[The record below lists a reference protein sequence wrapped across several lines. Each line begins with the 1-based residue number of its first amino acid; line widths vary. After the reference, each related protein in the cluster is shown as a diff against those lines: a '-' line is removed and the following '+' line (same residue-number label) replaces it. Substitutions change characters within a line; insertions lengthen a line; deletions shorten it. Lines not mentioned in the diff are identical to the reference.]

1 MKLKKWLLA
10 TYLIVML
17 VPLVAGYILFAWISD
32 YNKERAVADRLETM
46 LELQNVQ
53 RITESPALYG
63 AHANYSAVK
72 ALGSDTQ
79 AITLYNA
86 SGNVLFRTNAFL
98 PTTTRSERFNHLNE
112 LKRDFRTYT
121 YRAPVLADN
130 AIVGFYEVVFSRKQW
145 RDGVANR
152 TTTIIVIFSVLLLAL
167 YALVMLIMNR
177 KFTKRL
183 TLLGQ
188 QMTDFAQ
195 DKPFTKVPQAHDEIG
210 ELTEQFYAMQR
221 EITRTRQKLT
231 NEQAEK
237 QFMIASLSH
246 DLKTPLTSI
255 RAYAESLQGSAVSEQ
270 ERAEYQQIISS
281 KSHYMQQML
290 DDLTTYTTL
299 QSPTYE
305 LAKVAVDGEEY
316 FDMLL
321 SDYQALCDEK
331 SLHLTTYNAAVGIYH
346 INPKQLM
353 RVMDNAMMNAIQH
366 ATSQVMAYVAEA
378 HEMRTL
384 VYDRVVPYITDGAL
398 YLIVQNDGAGISD
411 EAAKHV
417 FDPLYQADVARTK
430 AGNRGSGLGLS
441 ITKQIIEKHG
451 GTVQLI
457 SAQGIGTALICRLP
471 LEEETT

>member
-17 VPLVAGYILFAWISD
+17 VPLMAGYILFAWISD
-32 YNKERAVADRLETM
+32 YSKERAVADRLETM

-53 RITESPALYG
+53 RITENPALYG
-63 AHANYSAVK
+63 AHANYRAVK

-79 AITLYNA
+79 AVTLYNA
-86 SGNVLFRTNAFL
+86 SGNVLFRTNEFL
-98 PTTTRSERFNHLNE
+98 PTTSRSERFNHLNE
-112 LKRDFRTYT
+112 LQRDFRTYT

-130 AIVGFYEVVFSRKQW
+130 NVVGFYEVVFSRKQW

-231 NEQAEK
+231 DEQAEK

-255 RAYAESLQGSAVSEQ
+255 RAYAESLQGDLSAA
-270 ERAEYQQIISS
+270 ERAEYEQIIIS

-299 QSPTYE
+299 QSPNYA
-305 LAKVAVDGEEY
+305 LKKVAVDGEEY
-316 FDMLL
+316 FEMLL
-321 SDYQALCDEK
+321 SDYQALCAARGIQ
-331 SLHLTTYNAAVGIYH
+331 LTTHNAAHGTYYL
-346 INPKQLM
+346 NPKQLM

-366 ATSQVMAYVAEA
+366 AATKVSAFTAEA
-378 HEMRTL
+378 KAMRTF
-384 VYDRVVPYITDGAL
+384 VYDGITPYITDGAL
-398 YLIVQNDGAGISD
+398 YIVVQNDGTGISEED
-411 EAAKHV
+411 AKHV
-417 FDPLYQADVARTK
+417 FDPLYQADTARTK

-451 GTVQLI
+451 GTVQI
-457 SAQGIGTALICRLP
+457 VSAETVGTALICRLP
-471 LEEETT
+471 IQEETT